1 MYIKTQIKKIILTT
15 DPDLIKNCVQ
25 AIDAEF
31 LEWFCSKNGKV
42 GFIDED
48 MYTKEQ
54 WQTLAKRFNEKK
66 FLGKVMLIKQHQ
78 DIFKLEI
85 DNGWCML
92 RLHDQQAMEDEMD
105 MLFEFPNELSD
116 KDIWDL
122 FYLLDI
128 KVF

>member
-1 MYIKTQIKKIILTT
+1 
-15 DPDLIKNCVQ
+15 
-25 AIDAEF
+25 
-31 LEWFCSKNGKV
+31 
-42 GFIDED
+42 

-92 RLHDQQAMEDEMD
+92 RLHDAEAMENEYD
-105 MLFEFPNELSD
+105 MLFNFPNELSD
-116 KDIWDL
+116 SDVRDVFWMADIDL
-122 FYLLDI
+122 Y
-128 KVF
+128 

>member
-1 MYIKTQIKKIILTT
+1 
-15 DPDLIKNCVQ
+15 
-25 AIDAEF
+25 
-31 LEWFCSKNGKV
+31 
-42 GFIDED
+42 

-66 FLGKVMLIKQHQ
+66 FIGKVMLIKQHQ

>member
-1 MYIKTQIKKIILTT
+1 
-15 DPDLIKNCVQ
+15 
-25 AIDAEF
+25 
-31 LEWFCSKNGKV
+31 
-42 GFIDED
+42 

-116 KDIWDL
+116 KDICDL

-128 KVF
+128 RVF

>member
-1 MYIKTQIKKIILTT
+1 
-15 DPDLIKNCVQ
+15 
-25 AIDAEF
+25 
-31 LEWFCSKNGKV
+31 
-42 GFIDED
+42 
-48 MYTKEQ
+48 MYTKDQ

>member
-1 MYIKTQIKKIILTT
+1 
-15 DPDLIKNCVQ
+15 
-25 AIDAEF
+25 
-31 LEWFCSKNGKV
+31 
-42 GFIDED
+42 

-105 MLFEFPNELSD
+105 MLFQFPNELSD
-116 KDIWDL
+116 KDIYDL

>member
-1 MYIKTQIKKIILTT
+1 
-15 DPDLIKNCVQ
+15 
-25 AIDAEF
+25 
-31 LEWFCSKNGKV
+31 
-42 GFIDED
+42 